1 MENDTV
7 KLLRECNAGIK
18 MGVSTLDDVIDHV
31 KDQKLKKMLITSKE
45 THGRLGNETRKMLED
60 NHDEGKE
67 PAAMAKMMSVLKTNL
82 KFSGEDSDRVAADL
96 VIDGCNMGVKSL
108 YKYLHQYKG
117 ADEKAQKLTQNI
129 IAEEEKLVSGLK
141 EYL

>member
-7 KLLRECNAGIK
+7 KLLRECNAGVK
-18 MGVSTLDDVIDHV
+18 MGVATLDDVIEHV

-45 THGRLGNETRKMLED
+45 THGRLGNETRKMLEE

-67 PAAMAKMMSVLKTNL
+67 PPAMAKMMSVLKTSM

-117 ADEKAQKLTQNI
+117 AEEAAKNLAENL